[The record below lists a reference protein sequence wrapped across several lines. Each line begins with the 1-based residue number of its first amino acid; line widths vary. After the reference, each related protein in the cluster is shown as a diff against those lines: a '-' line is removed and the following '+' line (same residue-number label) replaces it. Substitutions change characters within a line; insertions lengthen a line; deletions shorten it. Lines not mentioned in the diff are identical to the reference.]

1 MKANSNIYPYP
12 QRQVNKFR
20 ALKKKRIR
28 KKARDIITGRY
39 TESSGRAN
47 VLSILGLVVIFLILF
62 YLGPH
67 SYTK

>member
-28 KKARDIITGRY
+28 KKARDIITERY
-39 TESSGRAN
+39 GESSGN
-47 VLSILGLVVIFLILF
+47 QVNILSILGLIGIFLVLF

-67 SYTK
+67 S